1 MGKSIIISITI
12 GLDFNLFERDKIYY
26 NITLILSQELY
37 YNITLILSQEF
48 KNICINFQL
57 NLNILIKPFF

>member
-26 NITLILSQELY
+26 NITLILSQE
-37 YNITLILSQEF
+37 F

>member
-26 NITLILSQELY
+26 NITLILSQE
-37 YNITLILSQEF
+37 F

-57 NLNILIKPFF
+57 NLNLLIKPFFFRNYNYSVK

>member
-26 NITLILSQELY
+26 NITLILSQE
-37 YNITLILSQEF
+37 F

-57 NLNILIKPFF
+57 NLNILIKPFFLETIIIR